1 MSLET
6 IETIESRRL
15 ARVARFPNLVP
26 VGRVARQ
33 VIRGGMTWGVALGLM
48 TWAIVNEYAK
58 EYPTAAARARLA
70 ETHGADAGS
79 RAIFG
84 PAHQLDTVAGYA
96 AFHIV
101 AFFVIIGAVW
111 GLLAGTRL
119 LRGEED
125 AGRWELLLAGPTTRR
140 RAAAGAMAGLGIG
153 LFTFWAVSSAAVALI
168 GRTADPPI
176 LVSASLFTAVA
187 AVASA
192 AMFLAVGAL
201 CSQLAATRRQA
212 AALAAAVLGVL
223 FLIRAVANSNTS
235 LEWLHWASPLGWVD
249 ELRPLTAS
257 RPWPLV
263 PITAL
268 TAALVAATI
277 LLAGR
282 RDLGAGVLPAR
293 HTAPSRTRF
302 LNGPLG
308 LAHRLNL
315 RTGLGWIT
323 GVAAGGL
330 VLALSTKS
338 VQDSWEDSSSEVMQ
352 RLGGGTGGDTYLGIL
367 FLVVAL
373 LLAMAA
379 AGQVGATREE
389 EAEGYLDHLLA
400 RPVARLSWLAGRFAV
415 STTVLVAAGVV
426 AGLFTWIGAASSG
439 ADVSLPSLLA
449 AGINV
454 VPVGILVLGIGTMF
468 LGLAP
473 RLAGLATYGIVV
485 WSFLAEIIGA
495 SLGASR
501 WLLDTSVLHH
511 IARAP
516 AADVRWD
523 SAAIL
528 VAVGVAAAVIG
539 ALAFNRRDLKGA

>member
-1 MSLET
+1 MA
-6 IETIESRRL
+6 IETISRRQVE
-15 ARVARFPNLVP
+15 VARLPGLVP

-33 VIRGGMTWGVALGLM
+33 AIPGGVIWGAALGLM
-48 TWAIVNEYAK
+48 TWAIVNEYVK

-84 PAHQLDTVAGYA
+84 PAHQLDTVAGYE
-96 AFHIV
+96 AFHVI

-153 LFTFWAVSSAAVALI
+153 LFAFWAVSAAGVAVI
-168 GRTADPPI
+168 GRTADPPFS
-176 LVSASLFTAVA
+176 VTASLFTAVA

-192 AMFLAVGAL
+192 AMFLAVGAV

-212 AALAAAVLGVL
+212 AGLAAAVLGVV
-223 FLIRAVANSNTS
+223 FLIRAVAYSNTS
-235 LEWLHWASPLGWVD
+235 LEWLRWASPLGWVD

-263 PITAL
+263 PIIAF

-282 RDLGAGVLPAR
+282 RDLGAGVLPADD
-293 HTAPSRTRF
+293 TAAPRTRM
-302 LNGPLG
+302 LNGPLA
-308 LAHRLNL
+308 LAYRLSQ
-315 RTGLGWIT
+315 RTGLGWIA
-323 GVAAGGL
+323 GLAAGGL

-400 RPVARLSWLAGRFAV
+400 RPVARLRWLAGRVAV
-415 STTVLVAAGVV
+415 SAAVLVAAGV
-426 AGLFTWIGAASSG
+426 ATGLFTWVGAASTG
-439 ADVSLPSLLA
+439 AGLSLPTLLA

-454 VPVGILVLGIGTMF
+454 VPVGILVLGIGT
-468 LGLAP
+468 LAHGLAP
-473 RLAGLATYGIVV
+473 RSAAAVAYGLVA
-485 WSFLAEIIGA
+485 WSFLVEIVGA
-495 SLGASR
+495 GLGLSG
-501 WLLDTSVLHH
+501 WLLDLSILHH

-528 VAVGVAAAVIG
+528 VALGISAAVIG
-539 ALAFNRRDLKGA
+539 ALAFARRDLKGS